1 METNGK
7 TILDACCGGRA
18 FYYEKA
24 DPRVLYCDIREEDK
38 ILCDGRRLVVKPD
51 MFVDFRDMPF
61 PSDTFHLVIFD
72 PPHLVDAG
80 PESWLAKRY
89 GRLPKNGWQDY
100 VAQGLMECWRVLMPG
115 GTLIFKWS
123 NIQVKLCEVLKAIP
137 MTPLLG
143 TRTQAETLFLVFF
156 KDPTR

>member
-72 PPHLVDAG
+72 PPIWSTRAPKAG
-80 PESWLAKRY
+80 WPSDTAGCRKTD
-89 GRLPKNGWQDY
+89 GR
-100 VAQGLMECWRVLMPG
+100 
-115 GTLIFKWS
+115 TTS
-123 NIQVKLCEVLKAIP
+123 HKA
-137 MTPLLG
+137 
-143 TRTQAETLFLVFF
+143 
-156 KDPTR
+156 